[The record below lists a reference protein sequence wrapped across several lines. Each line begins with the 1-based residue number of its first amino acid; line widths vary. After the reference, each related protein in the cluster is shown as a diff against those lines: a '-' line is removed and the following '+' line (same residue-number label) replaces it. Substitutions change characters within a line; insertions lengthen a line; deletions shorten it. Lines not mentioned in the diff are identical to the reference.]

1 MKEINDRLQAMSS
14 EMDDISGRL
23 DEYKT
28 GIKEQVHS
36 ILSLPPPPSF
46 YKTPS
51 PLPSR
56 RLIVE
61 PSSKT
66 RSTSFAASELTSQTG
81 QTGITTS
88 LPSPPPLMTFDD

>member
-1 MKEINDRLQAMSS
+1 MKEINDRLQSMSS

-23 DEYKT
+23 DEFKI

-36 ILSLPPPPSF
+36 ILSSPPPRSL
-46 YKTPS
+46 YKAPS
-51 PLPSR
+51 PLPR

-61 PSSKT
+61 PSGKT

-81 QTGITTS
+81 QTGLTTS
-88 LPSPPPLMTFDD
+88 LPSPPPLITFDD